1 MNKNNTLQDVV
12 LAMGSETKH
21 DFINRLDNVT
31 AFIILADKYDSI
43 KSQIS
48 MSVEGSNTRRRLC
61 VKYGVNP
68 DDRSQYGK
76 LLHTMMKS
84 WLAEKY
90 ENDVIKE

>member
-1 MNKNNTLQDVV
+1 MDKSNTLQDVV
-12 LAMGSETKH
+12 YMGSETKH

-31 AFIILADKYDSI
+31 AFMILADKYSSI

-48 MSVEGSNTRRRLC
+48 MSVEGSNIRRNLC
-61 VKYGVNP
+61 IKYGVDP
-68 DDRSQYGK
+68 DDRNQYGK
-76 LLHTMMKS
+76 LLHAMMKS